1 MTCPSPCG
9 KSNSFQSAEF
19 FCSLT
24 SSSQDCLFQG
34 RRIRSLAKTGVTVAR
49 KLLSLDMM
57 CGKLAKMPGRE
68 EEVRDQIALP
78 VKIGRV
84 LPFAFMLGGHVGFCL
99 AEG

>member
-1 MTCPSPCG
+1 M
-9 KSNSFQSAEF
+9 
-19 FCSLT
+19 
-24 SSSQDCLFQG
+24 
-34 RRIRSLAKTGVTVAR
+34 AR